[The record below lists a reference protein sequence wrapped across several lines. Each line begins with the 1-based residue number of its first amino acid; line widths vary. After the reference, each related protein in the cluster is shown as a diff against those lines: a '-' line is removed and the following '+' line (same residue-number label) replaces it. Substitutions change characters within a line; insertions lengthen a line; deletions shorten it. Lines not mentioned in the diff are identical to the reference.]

1 MKGLKLPDEIE
12 IKDEKSYNIKNKIP
26 DISDKYQKFFE
37 YIANK
42 EKENIDHEILS
53 SKVDDINFYD
63 RYNTL
68 YNYLNYFFK
77 SSAEE
82 ISLKINHF

>member
-1 MKGLKLPDEIE
+1 MKMKKTASERYQDGGIEGMKGLKLPDEIE
-12 IKDEKSYNIKNKIP
+12 IKDEKSYNIKNNIP

-68 YNYLNYFFK
+68 
-77 SSAEE
+77 
-82 ISLKINHF
+82 